1 MAKIELRLSSKVQQ
15 ETGRQEILIRFFN
28 GSVFNLRTKSEIYVN
43 ADFFEYYVDRK
54 KTHELLHNDI
64 PDRINTATLQ
74 EAEKFG
80 WALKRRVGR

>member
-43 ADFFEYYVDRK
+43 ADF
-54 KTHELLHNDI
+54 L
-64 PDRINTATLQ
+64 
-74 EAEKFG
+74 
-80 WALKRRVGR
+80 